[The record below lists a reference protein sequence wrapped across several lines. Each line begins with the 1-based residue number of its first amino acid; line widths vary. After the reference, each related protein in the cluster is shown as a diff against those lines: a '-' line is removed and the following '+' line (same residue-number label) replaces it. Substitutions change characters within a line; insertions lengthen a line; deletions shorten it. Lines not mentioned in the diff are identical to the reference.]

1 MNSRAVRRIR
11 TPRGIRSRTDTYR
24 RGAVD
29 ATSVVTMTTRGR
41 NGTTAT
47 DMNVLVR
54 PDHVV
59 ALADAIKHTLGDHGA
74 TGVEVVLTGIES
86 ACEPDNMLVAEYQQR
101 FDTPP
106 IGEQVHRLRVT
117 ACWPD
122 AQGQDKAMSTAD
134 VTRVIA
140 ACLPGVPDG
149 SPGLWFGQ
157 TSTLRSSE

>member
-1 MNSRAVRRIR
+1 
-11 TPRGIRSRTDTYR
+11 
-24 RGAVD
+24 
-29 ATSVVTMTTRGR
+29 
-41 NGTTAT
+41 
-47 DMNVLVR
+47 MNVLVR
-54 PDHVV
+54 PDHVA
-59 ALADAIKHTLGDHGA
+59 ALADAIERALGDHGA
-74 TGVEVVLTGIES
+74 TGVEVRLTGIES

-106 IGEQVHRLRVT
+106 IGEQVHRLTVT
-117 ACWPD
+117 ACWQD
-122 AQGQDKAMSTAD
+122 SHGQDKALSTAD

>member
-1 MNSRAVRRIR
+1 M
-11 TPRGIRSRTDTYR
+11 
-24 RGAVD
+24 VD
-29 ATSVVTMTTRGR
+29 MTTLGR
-41 NGTTAT
+41 NVTTAT

-54 PDHVV
+54 PDHVA
-59 ALADAIKHTLGDHGA
+59 ALADAIKHALGDHGA

-106 IGEQVHRLRVT
+106 IGEQVHRLTVT
-117 ACWPD
+117 ACWQD
-122 AQGQDKAMSTAD
+122 AYRKDKALSTAD

-140 ACLPGVPDG
+140 ACLLDAPDG